1 MSSLFESTYN
11 TRAII
16 PGSLKYIRSDAPY
29 KLTDDEL
36 GWLRANNIT
45 TVIDLRSES
54 ECKACPSILASAE
67 GFSYRNMPVSG
78 GNAVP
83 KTPADVPKSYIAM
96 LDSQMDDIINTILS
110 AETNVLYFCSAGK
123 DRTGVVTAVL
133 LQKLG
138 YSTEYIIEDYLQS
151 GKELHDILQAYGK
164 SGAADI
170 NVITPQRSYIKGLL
184 DYLRYDSFKDWMK
197 DNT

>member
-16 PGSLKYIRSDAPY
+16 SGSLKYIRSDAPY

-36 GWLRANNIT
+36 DWLRANNIT

-83 KTPADVPKSYIAM
+83 KTPVVSSVIVIGAITFVTSLIGVGIGNRFGSKYEKK
-96 LDSQMDDIINTILS
+96 
-110 AETNVLYFCSAGK
+110 AELVGGIVLVLI
-123 DRTGVVTAVL
+123 GV
-133 LQKLG
+133 KL
-138 YSTEYIIEDYLQS
+138 
-151 GKELHDILQAYGK
+151 
-164 SGAADI
+164 
-170 NVITPQRSYIKGLL
+170 LL
-184 DYLRYDSFKDWMK
+184 DGLGIL
-197 DNT
+197 